1 MMCLAPDLP
10 DPAMPADQ
18 PGRLTLKTTLVPRG
32 PAAAVM
38 LTDEQLEH
46 LGQGAKTPAV
56 RVTVNGGYA
65 FDGRVGRM
73 KGETLVGF
81 NKAVRTAAGVE
92 AGDEIEVELV
102 VDTAPRE
109 VEVPEDLAAALAAE
123 PGATE
128 KFDALAYS
136 HRKEFARWVA
146 DAKRAET
153 RERRVAEAV
162 QKVLAGQTR

>member
-1 MMCLAPDLP
+1 
-10 DPAMPADQ
+10 MPADA
-18 PGRLTLKTTLVPRG
+18 PGRLTLTTTLVPRG
-32 PAAAVM
+32 PAAAVV
-38 LTDEQLEH
+38 LTDEELAH
-46 LGQGAKTPAV
+46 LGRGAKTPAV
-56 RVTVNGGYA
+56 RVTVNGAYS

-102 VDTAPRE
+102 LDAAPRV
-109 VEVPEDLAAALAAE
+109 VEVPAELAAALAAQ

-128 KFDALAYS
+128 KFDALAPS
-136 HRKEFARWVA
+136 HRKEFTRWVT

-153 RERRVAEAV
+153 RERRLAEAV
-162 QKVLAGQTR
+162 RKVLAGETR

>member
-1 MMCLAPDLP
+1 
-10 DPAMPADQ
+10 MPADP
-18 PGRLTLKTTLVPRG
+18 PGRLTLRTTLEPRG
-32 PAAAVM
+32 PAAAVL
-38 LTDEQLEH
+38 LTDEQLAH

-56 RVTVNGGYA
+56 RVTVNGSYT

-81 NKAVRTAAGVE
+81 NKAVRSAAGVE
-92 AGDEIEVELV
+92 PGDEIEVELV
-102 VDTAPRE
+102 VDATPRS
-109 VEVPEDLAAALAAE
+109 VDVPEDLAAALGAA

-153 RERRVAEAV
+153 RERRVTETV
-162 QKVLAGQTR
+162 RQVLAGETRS